1 MDDGSE
7 AQNISS
13 LGQHGHMYMTYTTS
27 RQYKGVAEERGM
39 FQEEGARNQNVNCP
53 EARVRIQPLMT
64 SLRGGDQRHC
74 GSKEYRQ

>member
-13 LGQHGHMYMTYTTS
+13 LGQHGHMYMAYTTS
-27 RQYKGVAEERGM
+27 WQYKGVAEERGM
-39 FQEEGARNQNVNCP
+39 FQEEGARNQKIGCP
-53 EARVRIQPLMT
+53 EARVRIKSLMT
-64 SLRGGDQRHC
+64 SLRGGDQRHR